1 MNQAN
6 GTDQEDVRV
15 IQEVAARAI
24 RRLNVLEWVI
34 LGGAGLIAVL
44 GGALV
49 SWLIAAQL
57 KVSFRLTWIGLS
69 MLLLAVPGLI
79 VILRS
84 GRSGST
90 STVIS
95 KLKTKEKDGQQ

>member
-84 GRSGST
+84 RRNGST

-95 KLKTKEKDGQQ
+95 KLKIKEKDG

>member
-1 MNQAN
+1 MNQTN
-6 GTDQEDVRV
+6 GIDQEDVRV
-15 IQEVAARAI
+15 TQEVTARAI

-69 MLLLAVPGLI
+69 MLLLVVPGLI

-95 KLKTKEKDGQQ
+95 KLKIKEKDG

>member
-1 MNQAN
+1 MNQTN

-34 LGGAGLIAVL
+34 LGGAGLVAVL

-57 KVSFRLTWIGLS
+57 KVSFRSTWIVVS
-69 MLLLAVPGLI
+69 ILLFAVPGLV
-79 VILRS
+79 VILRA
-84 GRSGST
+84 GRDGSK

-95 KLKTKEKDGQQ
+95 KLKIKEKDG

>member
-1 MNQAN
+1 MNQTN

-15 IQEVAARAI
+15 TQEVTARAI

-49 SWLIAAQL
+49 SWLIASQL
-57 KVSFRLTWIGLS
+57 KVSFRSTWIGVS
-69 MLLLAVPGLI
+69 ILLFAVPGLV
-79 VILRS
+79 VILRAS
-84 GRSGST
+84 RDGST

-95 KLKTKEKDGQQ
+95 KLKIKEKDG

>member
-49 SWLIAAQL
+49 SWLIATQL

-84 GRSGST
+84 RRDGST

-95 KLKTKEKDGQQ
+95 KLKIKEKDG

>member
-1 MNQAN
+1 MNQTN

-15 IQEVAARAI
+15 TQEVTARAI

-49 SWLIAAQL
+49 SWLIASQL
-57 KVSFRLTWIGLS
+57 KVSFRSTWIVVS
-69 MLLLAVPGLI
+69 ILLFAVPGLV
-79 VILRS
+79 VILRA
-84 GRSGST
+84 GRDGST

-95 KLKTKEKDGQQ
+95 KLKIKEKDG

>member
-1 MNQAN
+1 VNQTN

-15 IQEVAARAI
+15 TQEVAARAI

-69 MLLLAVPGLI
+69 MLLLVVPGLT

-84 GRSGST
+84 GRGGST

-95 KLKTKEKDGQQ
+95 KLKTKEKDG

>member
-1 MNQAN
+1 MNQTN

-57 KVSFRLTWIGLS
+57 KVSFRLIWIGLS

-95 KLKTKEKDGQQ
+95 KLKTKEKDG

>member
-69 MLLLAVPGLI
+69 MLLLVVPGLI

-84 GRSGST
+84 GRGEST

-95 KLKTKEKDGQQ
+95 KLKTKEKDG

>member
-1 MNQAN
+1 VNQRN
-6 GTDQEDVRV
+6 ETGQEDVRV

-24 RRLNVLEWVI
+24 RRLNVLEWMI

-44 GGALV
+44 GGALA
-49 SWLIAAQL
+49 SWLIATQL

-84 GRSGST
+84 GKDGST
-90 STVIS
+90 SSVIS
-95 KLKTKEKDGQQ
+95 KLKTKEKDG

>member
-1 MNQAN
+1 MNQRN
-6 GTDQEDVRV
+6 ETDQEDVRV

-24 RRLNVLEWVI
+24 RRLNVLEWMI

-44 GGALV
+44 GGALA

-84 GRSGST
+84 GKDGST
-90 STVIS
+90 SSVIS
-95 KLKTKEKDGQQ
+95 KLKTKEKDG

>member
-1 MNQAN
+1 MNQTN

-15 IQEVAARAI
+15 TQEVTARAI

-49 SWLIAAQL
+49 SWLIASQL
-57 KVSFRLTWIGLS
+57 KVSFRSTWIVVS
-69 MLLLAVPGLI
+69 ILLLAVPGLV
-79 VILRS
+79 VILRA
-84 GRSGST
+84 GRDGST

-95 KLKTKEKDGQQ
+95 KLKIKEKDG

>member
-1 MNQAN
+1 MNQTN

-79 VILRS
+79 VIFRS
-84 GRSGST
+84 GRGGST

-95 KLKTKEKDGQQ
+95 KLKTKEKDG

>member
-57 KVSFRLTWIGLS
+57 KVSFRLIWIGLS

-95 KLKTKEKDGQQ
+95 KLKTKEKDG

>member
-1 MNQAN
+1 MNQRN
-6 GTDQEDVRV
+6 ETDQEDVRV

-24 RRLNVLEWVI
+24 RRLNVLEWMI

-44 GGALV
+44 GGALA

-57 KVSFRLTWIGLS
+57 KVPFRLTWIGLS

-84 GRSGST
+84 GGDGST
-90 STVIS
+90 SSVIS
-95 KLKTKEKDGQQ
+95 KLKTKEKDG

>member
-1 MNQAN
+1 MNQTN

-84 GRSGST
+84 RRDGST

-95 KLKTKEKDGQQ
+95 KLKIKEKDG

>member
-1 MNQAN
+1 VNQAN

-57 KVSFRLTWIGLS
+57 KVSFRLIWIGLS

-95 KLKTKEKDGQQ
+95 KLKTKEKDG

>member
-1 MNQAN
+1 MNQTN

-15 IQEVAARAI
+15 TQEVTARAI

-69 MLLLAVPGLI
+69 MLLLVVPGLI

-95 KLKTKEKDGQQ
+95 KLKTKEKDG

>member
-1 MNQAN
+1 VNQAN

-49 SWLIAAQL
+49 SWLI
-57 KVSFRLTWIGLS
+57 
-69 MLLLAVPGLI
+69 P
-79 VILRS
+79 RS
-84 GRSGST
+84 
-90 STVIS
+90 
-95 KLKTKEKDGQQ
+95 

>member
-1 MNQAN
+1 VNQRN
-6 GTDQEDVRV
+6 EIDQEDVRV
-15 IQEVAARAI
+15 TQEVAARAI
-24 RRLNVLEWVI
+24 RRLNVLEWMI

-44 GGALV
+44 GGALA
-49 SWLIAAQL
+49 SWLIATQL

-84 GRSGST
+84 GKDGST
-90 STVIS
+90 SSVIS
-95 KLKTKEKDGQQ
+95 KLKTKEKDG

>member
-1 MNQAN
+1 MNQTN

-69 MLLLAVPGLI
+69 MLLLVVPGLI

-95 KLKTKEKDGQQ
+95 KLKTKEKDG

>member
-15 IQEVAARAI
+15 IREVAARAI

-95 KLKTKEKDGQQ
+95 KLKTKEKDG

>member
-1 MNQAN
+1 VNQAN

-49 SWLIAAQL
+49 AWLIAAQL

-95 KLKTKEKDGQQ
+95 KLKTKEKDG

>member
-1 MNQAN
+1 VNQVN

-95 KLKTKEKDGQQ
+95 KLKTKEKDG

>member
-1 MNQAN
+1 MNQTN

-69 MLLLAVPGLI
+69 MLLLVVPGLI

-84 GRSGST
+84 GRGEST

-95 KLKTKEKDGQQ
+95 KLKTKEKDG

>member
-1 MNQAN
+1 MNQLN
-6 GTDQEDVRV
+6 RTDQEDVRV
-15 IQEVAARAI
+15 TQEVAARAI
-24 RRLNVLEWVI
+24 HRLNLLEWVI
-34 LGGAGLIAVL
+34 LAGAGLIAML

-49 SWLIAAQL
+49 AWLIAAQL

-69 MLLLAVPGLI
+69 MLLLVVPGLI

-84 GRSGST
+84 GRGGST

-95 KLKTKEKDGQQ
+95 KLKTKEKDG

>member
-1 MNQAN
+1 MNQKN
-6 GTDQEDVRV
+6 ETDQEDVRV
-15 IQEVAARAI
+15 TREVAARAI

-34 LGGAGLIAVL
+34 LGGAGLIAVV
-44 GGALV
+44 GGALA

-84 GRSGST
+84 RRDGGGS
-90 STVIS
+90 SVIS
-95 KLKTKEKDGQQ
+95 KLKTKEKDG

>member
-34 LGGAGLIAVL
+34 LGGAGLTAVL

-84 GRSGST
+84 RRDGST

-95 KLKTKEKDGQQ
+95 KLKIKEKDG

>member
-1 MNQAN
+1 VNQTN

-15 IQEVAARAI
+15 TQEVAARAI

-84 GRSGST
+84 GGDGGGS
-90 STVIS
+90 SVIS
-95 KLKTKEKDGQQ
+95 KLKTKEKDG

>member
-84 GRSGST
+84 RRDGST

-95 KLKTKEKDGQQ
+95 KLKIKEKDG

>member
-1 MNQAN
+1 MNQTN

-15 IQEVAARAI
+15 PQEVAARAI

-57 KVSFRLTWIGLS
+57 KVSFRLIWIGLS

-95 KLKTKEKDGQQ
+95 KLKTKEKDG

>member
-1 MNQAN
+1 M
-6 GTDQEDVRV
+6 
-15 IQEVAARAI
+15 
-24 RRLNVLEWVI
+24 I

-44 GGALV
+44 GGALA
-49 SWLIAAQL
+49 SWLIATQL

-84 GRSGST
+84 GKDGST
-90 STVIS
+90 SSVIS
-95 KLKTKEKDGQQ
+95 KLKTKEKDG

>member
-1 MNQAN
+1 MNQTN
-6 GTDQEDVRV
+6 GIDQEDVRV
-15 IQEVAARAI
+15 TQEVTARAI

-84 GRSGST
+84 GRGEST
-90 STVIS
+90 STGIS
-95 KLKTKEKDGQQ
+95 KLKTKEIDG

>member
-1 MNQAN
+1 MNQTN

-95 KLKTKEKDGQQ
+95 KLKTKEKDE

>member
-1 MNQAN
+1 VNQAN
-6 GTDQEDVRV
+6 GTDQKDVRV

-95 KLKTKEKDGQQ
+95 KLKTKEKDG

>member
-15 IQEVAARAI
+15 TQEVTARAI

-69 MLLLAVPGLI
+69 MLLLVVPGLI

-84 GRSGST
+84 GRGEST

-95 KLKTKEKDGQQ
+95 KLKTKEKDG